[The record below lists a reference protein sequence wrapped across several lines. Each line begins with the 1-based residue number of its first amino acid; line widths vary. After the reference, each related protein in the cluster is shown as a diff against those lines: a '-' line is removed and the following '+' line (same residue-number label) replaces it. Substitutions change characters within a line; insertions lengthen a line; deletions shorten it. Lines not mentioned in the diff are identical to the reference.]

1 MRKFTKYPSNYVRA
15 SFEPSSVAICDWV
28 NREAEFSSSCITASR
43 TVNHDVFQGR
53 IPKNIKDR
61 TIENMEVYYMGLADA
76 FEEACRE
83 LAPKGSELWKAWY
96 YNDYRKFIPSAY
108 IEKYLDFD
116 KYPLNY

>member
-1 MRKFTKYPSNYVRA
+1 MKRRFTKYPSNYVR
-15 SFEPSSVAICDWV
+15 
-28 NREAEFSSSCITASR
+28 ASR

-76 FEEACRE
+76 FQEACRE

-96 YNDYRKFIPSAY
+96 YDDYRKFIPSAY
-108 IEKYLDFD
+108 IEEYLDFD
-116 KYPLNY
+116 KYPLKY